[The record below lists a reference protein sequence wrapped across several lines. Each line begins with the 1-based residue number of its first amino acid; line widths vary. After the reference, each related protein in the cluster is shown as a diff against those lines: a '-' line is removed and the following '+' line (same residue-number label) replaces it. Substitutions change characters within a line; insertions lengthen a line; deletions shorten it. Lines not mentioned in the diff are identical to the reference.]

1 MASPLELLVSFAK
14 VGAVGFG
21 GGPSMIPL
29 VQAEVVDHRGW
40 MSNAEFVDVLAA
52 GNALPGPI
60 ATKMAVY
67 IGYQTGG
74 AMGAA
79 AGLVG
84 MLLPST
90 LLMLLLAAFLT
101 KNADHPRVAGA
112 LSAVRPVVLAMLAW
126 VVVQIAPASVAGWT
140 SGVLVVVA
148 LGLLYLEVH
157 PAWLIAGAALL
168 GGVFLA
174 R

>member
-1 MASPLELLVSFAK
+1 MATPLELLVTFAK

-29 VQAEVVDHRGW
+29 VQAEVVERRGW

-74 AMGAA
+74 AVGAA
-79 AGLVG
+79 AGLAG
-84 MLLPST
+84 LLLPST
-90 LLMLLLAAFLT
+90 ALMLLLAAFLT
-101 KNADHPRVAGA
+101 RHSDHPRVVGA
-112 LSAVRPVVLAMLAW
+112 LQAVRPVVLAMLAW
-126 VVVQIAPASVAGWT
+126 VVVQIAPASVGGWT
-140 SGVLVVVA
+140 SGALVVLA